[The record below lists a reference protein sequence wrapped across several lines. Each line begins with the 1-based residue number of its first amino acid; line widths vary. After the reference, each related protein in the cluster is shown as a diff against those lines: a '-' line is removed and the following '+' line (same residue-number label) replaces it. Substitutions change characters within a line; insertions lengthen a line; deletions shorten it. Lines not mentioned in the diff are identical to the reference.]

1 MHTSPFFKLF
11 PPPKFMMMS
20 HAGLDISDDAIHFI
34 EYSGSSN
41 GRKIKKYGRVALPE
55 GLIDG
60 GDVKDEKKL
69 GDILSI
75 MSREHGLS
83 YAKVSIPEEKAY
95 LFETDVPAA
104 GARAISQNIEFKL
117 EENVPLSA
125 ADAVFAFD
133 LLPVEKGKPW
143 RASVSVVEKSYIEGM
158 MSLLRS
164 AGIVPMSFETAP
176 RAIARIVSGESAG
189 AAIVVHCMARKTGVY
204 IVSEHAVDFTSTIG
218 VGVMEPDASAH
229 AKALAAEVRRV
240 YVYWLPKSDAPGVP
254 VKRVIVVGLFAERV
268 AESLRPVVADIVEVE
283 LAQVWRAV
291 LDVAKYVPPIVKTD
305 SLEYASA
312 AGLAL

>member
-1 MHTSPFFKLF
+1 
-11 PPPKFMMMS
+11 MMMS

-34 EYSGSSN
+34 EYSGSGN

-69 GDILSI
+69 GDILSV

-95 LFETDVPAA
+95 LFETDIPSA

-117 EENVPLSA
+117 EENIPLSA

-133 LLPVEKGKPW
+133 LLPVEKGKTW
-143 RASVSVVEKSYIEGM
+143 RASVSAVEKSYIEGM
-158 MSLLRS
+158 MRLLRS

-176 RAIARIVSGESAG
+176 RAIARIVSGP
-189 AAIVVHCMARKTGVY
+189 AIVVHCMARKTGVY
-204 IVSEHAVDFTSTIG
+204 IVSEHAVGFTSTIG
-218 VGVMEPDASAH
+218 VGAMGADASAH

-240 YVYWLPKSDAPGVP
+240 YTYWLPKSDASGVP

-283 LAQVWRAV
+283 LADVWRAV